1 LALQDVVNAYCTAVD
16 KLSDIEGLVGL
27 FTADAVFDL
36 SAIHLPRV
44 EGHAGIRGFFEPV
57 FETMTHH
64 AHYWSNFR
72 IDRLQQNEASISA
85 YVVGMGRARDGNSV
99 TVYVQYFLDCVRAAG
114 GWKIRH
120 YRIVPPSPTAQ
131 LAGRDPRRALKPFR
145 QQHLGCCFPA
155 PREPDGRCTSA
166 VA

>member
-1 LALQDVVNAYCTAVD
+1 MSTEARLRAIEDRLALQDVVNAYCTAVD
-16 KLSDIEGLVGL
+16 KLADLEGLVGL

-72 IDRLQQNEASISA
+72 IDRLDGDEASISA
-85 YVVGMGRARDGNSV
+85 YVVGMGRAKDGNSV
-99 TVYVQYFLDCVRAAG
+99 TVYVNYFLDCIRTG
-114 GWKIRH
+114 SGWKIRR
-120 YRIVPPSPTAQ
+120 YRIKPRMPLPSSLTEIH
-131 LAGRDPRRALKPFR
+131 GE
-145 QQHLGCCFPA
+145 H
-155 PREPDGRCTSA
+155 
-166 VA
+166 

>member
-1 LALQDVVNAYCTAVD
+1 MNQGDSIISTEARLKAIEDRLALQDVVNAYCTAVD

-64 AHYWSNFR
+64 AHYWSNFC
-72 IDRLQQNEASISA
+72 IDRLQPNEASISA

-99 TVYVQYFLDCVRAAG
+99 TVYVHYFLDCVRAAG
-114 GWKIRH
+114 GWKIKH
-120 YRIVPPSPTAQ
+120 YRIVPRMPLPSSLTEIH
-131 LAGRDPRRALKPFR
+131 GE
-145 QQHLGCCFPA
+145 H
-155 PREPDGRCTSA
+155 
-166 VA
+166 